1 MIGPPAHHLHALLPL
16 RAAMIDGAH
25 TIAVRMRQGA
35 SDGVGRPFAALV
47 QERRSHGA
55 QAVRGHLALGVAEAG
70 RKHAAAPKKKSPA
83 RAGLEVDDLGA
94 SDTES
99 ETQPRPSWLRTDERP
114 QGNRVKAA
122 QPRFFIRRCHRWAQM
137 KGDLIV
143 WRADGGRNPLICA
156 HPRHL
161 WIESSWLP
169 RLEAR
174 AAPFI
179 RLPVRR
185 EAGEE

>member
-1 MIGPPAHHLHALLPL
+1 
-16 RAAMIDGAH
+16 
-25 TIAVRMRQGA
+25 
-35 SDGVGRPFAALV
+35 
-47 QERRSHGA
+47 
-55 QAVRGHLALGVAEAG
+55 
-70 RKHAAAPKKKSPA
+70 
-83 RAGLEVDDLGA
+83 
-94 SDTES
+94 
-99 ETQPRPSWLRTDERP
+99 
-114 QGNRVKAA
+114 
-122 QPRFFIRRCHRWAQM
+122 M

-156 HPRHL
+156 HLRHL